1 MARAPLIAL
10 ILVVSWSAFAASPDD
25 PLPIRGQLPFK
36 LLFLEPAPAAADIE
50 PYLEARF
57 SLHATYENTL
67 VASDALVNE
76 FDRIGMATYNGQV
89 TLPILESIASGQ
101 PSGTAYILDGESLRT
116 VLDARVGVARR
127 LELGIEVPFLSHGR
141 GFLDGPIDSFH
152 DRFHLP
158 DGGRPG
164 FAHDEFRAGYVGD
177 GQTVYLDE
185 PPGGFRVGD
194 IAVSA
199 TGVLLRPRAR
209 IPAVTAALSVKLPT
223 GDYRDL
229 TGSGSTDYGLAV
241 RLTRKWRRFTL
252 HLGSAFNRVGDWRLA
267 PGLPLH
273 TTRDLYGSIAFAAR
287 PRMHLIGQ
295 AIRTSGPFPFRPG
308 NDLGKVAME
317 MSVGFRYRLP
327 GGLDLEWAVIENL
340 EPYYNTPD
348 IGSFL
353 GIRYRAAPKGARPGP
368 TPGAFQAKPLKNR

>member
-1 MARAPLIAL
+1 MARAPLIAM
-10 ILVVSWSAFAASPDD
+10 IFMISWSAFASSSDD

-76 FDRIGMATYNGQV
+76 FDRIGMATYNGKV
-89 TLPILESIASGQ
+89 TLPILDSIASGQ
-101 PSGTAYILDGESLRT
+101 PSGTAFILDGESLRT
-116 VLDARVGVARR
+116 VIDARVGVARR

-177 GQTVYLDE
+177 GQTVYFDE
-185 PPGGFRVGD
+185 PPGGFRLGD
-194 IAVSA
+194 IVVSV

-209 IPAVTAALSVKLPT
+209 IPAITASLSAKLPT
-223 GDYRDL
+223 GDYREL
-229 TGSGSTDYGLAV
+229 SGSGSTDYGLGV
-241 RLTRKWRRFTL
+241 RLTRKWTRFTF
-252 HLGSAFNRVGDWRLA
+252 HLGSAFNRVGEWRLA

-317 MSVGFRYRLP
+317 VSVGFRYQLP

-353 GIRYRAAPKGARPGP
+353 GIRYRTAPDGPAGSRLPALSRP
-368 TPGAFQAKPLKNR
+368 TP